1 MTRRD
6 TYFEDDSVLRRV
18 HSERALALSGPRA
31 LLLQATHPV
40 AWAGFFASTGSL
52 DEPYERLQR
61 TAQVMDTIAFGPR
74 DKADR
79 ATRRVRAMHSRVRG
93 ELTEPAG
100 HWPAGTPYAADDPEL
115 LLWILAAL
123 ADSALVVYE
132 RYVAPLPRDDRD
144 AYWQDYRQIG
154 RLFALRDADMPD
166 TIEDFDAYMAGM
178 IAGDDLFVTDDAREL
193 AIRIVMRPPV
203 PLWARPLLETAN
215 QITVGLLPPAV
226 RRMYGFRWD
235 PAREAALR
243 GGAEYTRRVLLPLL
257 PDRLRRA
264 GRAGAT

>member
-1 MTRRD
+1 MNRKRAHFD
-6 TYFEDDSVLRRV
+6 DDSVLRRV

-52 DEPYERLQR
+52 DEPYERLRR
-61 TAQVMDTIAFGPR
+61 TALVMDTIAFGSR
-74 DKADR
+74 EKADR

-100 HWPAGTPYAADDPEL
+100 RWPAGTPYAADDPEL

-123 ADSALVVYE
+123 ADSALVVYQ
-132 RYVAPLPRDDRD
+132 RYVAPLSRDDRD

-166 TIEDFDAYMAGM
+166 TIEDFDAYMEGM

-215 QITVGLLPPAV
+215 QVTVGLLPPAI

-257 PDRLRRA
+257 PARVRRA
-264 GRAGAT
+264 SRAGAT